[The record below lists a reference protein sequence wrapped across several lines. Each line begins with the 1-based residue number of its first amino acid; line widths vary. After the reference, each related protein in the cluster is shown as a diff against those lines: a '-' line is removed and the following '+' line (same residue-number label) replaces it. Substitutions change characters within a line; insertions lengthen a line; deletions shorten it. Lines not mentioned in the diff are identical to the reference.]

1 MLVVINIFYFG
12 AYHKSNQG
20 MTGSKKIIID
30 VISDIDV
37 EKLGIFLAKYEYSSN
52 YNFTLSKVHGPYEI
66 ENFSRYEIENFS
78 RYEIENFSRSLPSNV
93 LNHLGVKW
101 LENAHTID
109 SIDQE
114 IFDEIKLC
122 IMYPTSFTTMF
133 RSCDTFSEY
142 KNMIMIKDIIE

>member
-1 MLVVINIFYFG
+1 MLVVIKIFYFR

-52 YNFTLSKVHGPYEI
+52 YNFTLSKVHDPC
-66 ENFSRYEIENFS
+66 
-78 RYEIENFSRSLPSNV
+78 EIENFSRSPVIPNV
-93 LNHLGVKW
+93 FDYLGVKW
-101 LENAHTID
+101 WGKAHTIG

-114 IFDEIKLC
+114 IFDEIKLG
-122 IMYPTSFTTMF
+122 IIYPTSFTTIF